1 MTKKKLYRSNNNAML
16 AGVLGGIAEYFNVD
30 PTMIRLIFAILWIFS
45 AGLPLTA
52 LYIAAAIIIP
62 KSDVYDR

>member
-30 PTMIRLIFAILWIFS
+30 PTMIRLIFAVLWIFT
-45 AGLPLTA
+45 ALPLTA